1 MSIDTDVLDRGR
13 FAQVRASL
21 DGDFALQTARLSEL
35 TQLDADTG
43 DPGEAYQ
50 RAALLAVTRRALEQI
65 TGALN
70 RITEG
75 TYGRCEKC
83 GISILAE
90 RLQVLPHARFCVPC
104 QQRHNG

>member
-1 MSIDTDVLDRGR
+1 MSIDTDLPDHDR
-13 FAQVRASL
+13 FARVRASL
-21 DGDFALQTARLSEL
+21 SDEFALQTARLREF
-35 TQLDADTG
+35 TQLDADT

-65 TGALN
+65 TGALR

-83 GISILAE
+83 GTSIPAE
-90 RLQVLPHARFCVPC
+90 RLDVLPHARFCVSC
-104 QQRHNG
+104 QHRHKG

>member
-1 MSIDTDVLDRGR
+1 MSVETNVPDHGH
-13 FAQVRASL
+13 FAQMRASL
-21 DGDFALQTARLSEL
+21 SAEFAMHTARLTEF

-70 RITEG
+70 RIAEG

-83 GISILAE
+83 GTSIPAE
-90 RLQVLPHARFCVPC
+90 RLQLLPHAQRCVPC
-104 QQRHNG
+104 QQRHDG

>member
-1 MSIDTDVLDRGR
+1 MSIDTDLPDHGR

-21 DGDFALQTARLSEL
+21 SEEFTLQTARLREF

-50 RAALLAVTRRALEQI
+50 RAALLVVTRRALEQI
-65 TGALN
+65 SGALH
-70 RITEG
+70 RIAEG

-83 GISILAE
+83 GTSIPAE
-90 RLQVLPHARFCVPC
+90 RLEVLPHARFCVPC
-104 QQRHNG
+104 QQRHRE

>member
-1 MSIDTDVLDRGR
+1 MSIDTEIPDHGR

-21 DGDFALQTARLSEL
+21 SEDFALQTARLREF

-50 RAALLAVTRRALEQI
+50 RAALLTVTRRALEQI

-70 RITEG
+70 RIAEG

-83 GISILAE
+83 DDSIPAE
-90 RLQVLPHARFCVPC
+90 RLEVLPYARFCVPC
-104 QQRHNG
+104 QQRHSG

>member
-1 MSIDTDVLDRGR
+1 MSIDTDVLDHGR

-21 DGDFALQTARLSEL
+21 SEEFTVQSARLREF

-50 RAALLAVTRRALEQI
+50 RAALQAVTRRTLEQI

-75 TYGRCEKC
+75 TYGHCEKC
-83 GISILAE
+83 GTSIPAE
-90 RLQVLPHARFCVPC
+90 RLEVLPHARLCVPC
-104 QQRHNG
+104 QQRDNG

>member
-1 MSIDTDVLDRGR
+1 MSIDTDVPDHGR

-21 DGDFALQTARLSEL
+21 SEEFTVQSARLKEF

-50 RAALLAVTRRALEQI
+50 RAALRAVTRRTLEQI
-65 TGALN
+65 TGALT
-70 RITEG
+70 RITDG

-83 GISILAE
+83 GTSIPAE
-90 RLQVLPHARFCVPC
+90 RLQVLPHARLCVPC

>member
-1 MSIDTDVLDRGR
+1 MSVDTDIPDQGR

-21 DGDFALQTARLSEL
+21 SEDFALQTARLREF

-70 RITEG
+70 RIAEG

-83 GISILAE
+83 DNSIPAE
-90 RLQVLPHARFCVPC
+90 RLEVLPHARFCVPC
-104 QQRHNG
+104 QQRPNR